1 MVAQRSFPLT
11 LQARSFEWM
20 EYGFMLHVPEGS
32 LPPEMTQTTVDVRV
46 SLSGQ
51 FEFPE
56 DSDLVSATYWLSCPH
71 KFMKPLDVEFQH
83 CAAITDPSHC
93 SQLSFVITKCTQK
106 ELPYKF
112 KELEGGTFSQYSSY
126 GRISLT
132 HFSGLAIILKR
143 LGRGRVQ
150 PTPVPTTQVIHVKPA
165 TDDHASS
172 QIQAGQTASG
182 DQLLEVPLHNGKGGP
197 GVQPAPVPTTQVIHV
212 KPATDDHASSQIQA
226 GQTASGDQLLEVP
239 LHNGNG
245 GPGVQ
250 YCAQLFTNKRV
261 NDWKIQLMVTKN
273 LKACCS
279 VSEISHH

>member
-1 MVAQRSFPLT
+1 MVAQRSFHLT
-11 LQARSFEWM
+11 PQAHRFEWR
-20 EYGFMLHVPEGS
+20 EYGFMLHVPERS

-46 SLSGQ
+46 SLSGHFQ
-51 FEFPE
+51 FPE

-112 KELEGGTFSQYSSY
+112 KELEGGTFSQHSSY

-132 HFSGLAIILKR
+132 HFSGLEIGLKR
-143 LGRGRVQ
+143 PRKRPRLQ
-150 PTPVPTTQVIHVKPA
+150 PAPVPTTQMIHIMPFQPA
-165 TDDHASS
+165 TDDHTSS

-182 DQLLEVPLHNGKGGP
+182 DQLELTLRNMK
-197 GVQPAPVPTTQVIHV
+197 
-212 KPATDDHASSQIQA
+212 
-226 GQTASGDQLLEVP
+226 
-239 LHNGNG
+239 G

-250 YCAQLFTNKRV
+250 YCAQLFTNKRRV

-279 VSEISHH
+279 VSGSNHHICASYDTFIYCRSLNGSIVL

>member
-11 LQARSFEWM
+11 LQADSFEWR
-20 EYGFMLHVPEGS
+20 EYGFMFHVPEGS

-51 FEFPE
+51 FEFPK

-112 KELEGGTFSQYSSY
+112 KELEGGTFSQHSSY

-132 HFSGLAIILKR
+132 DFSGLGIVRTLRRIFSR
-143 LGRGRVQ
+143 RVQ
-150 PTPVPTTQVIHVKPA
+150 PESVQMIHVQPVLSEAA
-165 TDDHASS
+165 TKVHMELEDDSTTPHTLQTTESSS
-172 QIQAGQTASG
+172 QI
-182 DQLLEVPLHNGKGGP
+182 EGP
-197 GVQPAPVPTTQVIHV
+197 V
-212 KPATDDHASSQIQA
+212 
-226 GQTASGDQLLEVP
+226 
-239 LHNGNG
+239 
-245 GPGVQ
+245 VQ
-250 YCAQLFTNKRV
+250 YCAQIYRSKRAS
-261 NDWKIQLMVTKN
+261 DWRVKFVITKD
-273 LKACCS
+273 LEACLTVHYACMIHS
-279 VSEISHH
+279 QTQACH

>member
-1 MVAQRSFPLT
+1 MCSNFCDHISDPNDTGYLRGAEVVAQRSFPLT
-11 LQARSFEWM
+11 LQAHTFEWR
-20 EYGFMLHVPEGS
+20 EYGFMLHVPERS

-51 FEFPE
+51 FVFPE
-56 DSDLVSATYWLSCPH
+56 NSDLVSATYWLSCPH
-71 KFMKPLDVEFQH
+71 KFMKPIDVEFQH

-112 KELEGGTFSQYSSY
+112 KELEGGTFSQHSLY

-132 HFSGLAIILKR
+132 HFSGLAIGLKR
-143 LGRGRVQ
+143 PRKRPRL
-150 PTPVPTTQVIHVKPA
+150 
-165 TDDHASS
+165 
-172 QIQAGQTASG
+172 
-182 DQLLEVPLHNGKGGP
+182 
-197 GVQPAPVPTTQVIHV
+197 QPAPVPTTQMNHIMPFQ
-212 KPATDDHASSQIQA
+212 PAMGDHTSSQIEA
-226 GQTASGDQLLEVP
+226 GETASGDLTLGDGKRG
-239 LHNGNG
+239 L
-245 GPGVQ
+245 GVQ

-279 VSEISHH
+279 VSEITRAHH

>member
-1 MVAQRSFPLT
+1 MTCSNLCDYNVSVPNDTGYLRGAEVVAQRSFPLT
-11 LQARSFEWM
+11 LQAHTFEWR

-51 FEFPE
+51 FKFPE

-112 KELEGGTFSQYSSY
+112 KELEGGTFSRHSSY

-132 HFSGLAIILKR
+132 HFSGFA
-143 LGRGRVQ
+143 VVTTQ
-150 PTPVPTTQVIHVKPA
+150 PTRLRPQKVSTAQQPKSPEIQEEREALRHTSA
-165 TDDHASS
+165 GASS
-172 QIQAGQTASG
+172 K
-182 DQLLEVPLHNGKGGP
+182 EE
-197 GVQPAPVPTTQVIHV
+197 QVV
-212 KPATDDHASSQIQA
+212 EGLK
-226 GQTASGDQLLEVP
+226 E
-239 LHNGNG
+239 
-245 GPGVQ
+245 Q
-250 YCAQLFTNKRV
+250 YCAQLYKSRGPNHWRV
-261 NDWKIQLMVTKN
+261 QFVITKDLMAILTVQFSP
-273 LKACCS
+273 L
-279 VSEISHH
+279 